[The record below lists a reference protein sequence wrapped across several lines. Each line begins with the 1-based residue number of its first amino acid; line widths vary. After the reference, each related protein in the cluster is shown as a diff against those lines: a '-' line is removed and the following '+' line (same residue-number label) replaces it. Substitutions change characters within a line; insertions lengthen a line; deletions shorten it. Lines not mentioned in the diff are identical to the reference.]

1 MIKLKINDEEL
12 TYAIEGSR
20 KVYEIPSYQRH
31 YSWGKTEWDRL
42 IEDVNNISKYG
53 NQTHFMGTIV
63 YIDNTENN
71 YRIFTVID
79 GQQRLIT
86 LSLLLKALADVMHQ
100 KGSDHFRSEIGY
112 INTLLIDNL
121 NSYEGYQ
128 YKIKPGIRDIEDYRN
143 IFEKENFTNKSSKV
157 FNAYYHFFKKFSDY
171 SAMEIKQ
178 FYDNVSKLKAVW
190 IGIEDND
197 GNPQSIFETINSSG
211 VALTFPDLIRNYILL
226 QETSQDQNNLYKR
239 HWLPFE
245 DLLNNKMDSFI
256 RSFLIMKREAVF
268 PRKDSYMVFKD
279 FYNEER
285 KKNSTSIILSE
296 MIDYAHIYMALNE
309 GFKNTDKKGYE
320 VFEIFGDL
328 NYELSYPFLMRLIYE
343 QKFNLR
349 LDEGDMLEILS
360 ILSSYMFRKTVA
372 SVNLTGMFANWIAT
386 LFSKITHDK
395 NIKENFINEITS
407 LSGKRLA
414 FVTDKEFRSSLLEAE
429 VYNTKYKK
437 YILKTL
443 ESSQSKEKI
452 NFDNLTVDHIIP
464 QTLDAY
470 WTLKVSYDPNSR
482 NEYSRIL
489 HTLGNLTLT
498 GYNSE
503 KGNTD
508 RDVYSNSNLAL
519 NREINLK
526 SFNLES
532 VKIRTENLTELA
544 LNIWYSP
551 NLLLPDTDNSTP
563 LIEVNF
569 FDLVIEDYEEP
580 PKKLHIGSR
589 NYNISEWHELFD
601 LLSKEYSEYFSGT
614 KLKGTI
620 NQKFNITMDILDSL
634 DQDEVIKL
642 EF

>member
-1 MIKLKINDEEL
+1 MKINDEEL

-63 YIDNTENN
+63 YIDNTEDN
-71 YRIFTVID
+71 YRVYTVID

-86 LSLLLKALADVMHQ
+86 LTLLLKALTDIMHQ
-100 KGSDHFRSEIGY
+100 KGNEHFKSEIGY

-143 IFEKENFTNKSSKV
+143 IFEKENFSNKSSKV
-157 FNAYYHFFKKFSDY
+157 YNAYYHFVKKFSEY
-171 SAMEIKQ
+171 SAIEIKQ
-178 FYDNVSKLKAVW
+178 FYNNLSKLKAVW

-256 RSFLIMKREAVF
+256 RSFLIMKRQVVF
-268 PRKDSYMVFKD
+268 PKKDSYMVFKD

-285 KKNSTSIILSE
+285 ENYGTDIILSE
-296 MIDYAHIYMALNE
+296 MREYADIYIALND
-309 GFKNTDKKGYE
+309 GFKNIDKKGYE

-343 QKFNLR
+343 QKFNLL
-349 LDEGDMLEILS
+349 LDEEDMFEIAS

-386 LFSKITHDK
+386 LFSKITK
-395 NIKENFINEITS
+395 NEKIKANFIYEITS

-414 FVTDKEFRSSLLEAE
+414 FVTDEEFKTALMGAE
-429 VYNTKYKK
+429 VYNSNYKK

-443 ESSQSKEKI
+443 ESTQSKEKV

-464 QTLDAY
+464 QTLDAD
-470 WTLKVSYDPNSR
+470 WRLKVAFDDNSR
-482 NEYSRIL
+482 NEYRRVL

-503 KGNTD
+503 KGNSA
-508 RDVYSNSNLAL
+508 RDVYSNSNLTL
-519 NREINLK
+519 NRMIDLK

-532 VKIRTENLTELA
+532 VKNRSEKLAELA

-551 NLLLPDTDNSTP
+551 NLLVSNIDDSTP
-563 LIEVNF
+563 IIEVNF
-569 FDLVIEDYEEP
+569 FDLVIADYEEP
-580 PKKLHIGSR
+580 PKKLHIGSK
-589 NYNISEWHELFD
+589 NYNISDWQELFD

-620 NQKFNITMDILDSL
+620 NQQFNITVDILNSL
-634 DQDEVIKL
+634 DRDEIIKL